1 MLLHACWKTFVR
13 FATCQLT
20 PAKYY
25 RPNVIPVKTKT
36 KSNNDAAAAN
46 DANRNATSAAEKSHD
61 HRIEQISTTRWSTF
75 QRRFRRFGITL
86 LPRRNR
92 FVRECRTFEKNICLY
107 VEKKQ
112 NKTKQKPKKRYGR
125 LKKKIKQ
132 RSRCGRKKRIKKN
145 YTKNKQIN
153 KIRHSDRTEKRLR
166 LGCFVDAERINGCAA
181 DTHRKPV
188 DVNVK
193 ISVVL
198 YDERWTTIV
207 RKRKNRT
214 YG

>member
-1 MLLHACWKTFVR
+1 MTIESNKYQPPDDRLSNDDFDDLGSRCCHDAIVSCVNAERLKKIYVYTLKKT
-13 FATCQLT
+13 
-20 PAKYY
+20 
-25 RPNVIPVKTKT
+25 
-36 KSNNDAAAAN
+36 
-46 DANRNATSAAEKSHD
+46 
-61 HRIEQISTTRWSTF
+61 
-75 QRRFRRFGITL
+75 
-86 LPRRNR
+86 
-92 FVRECRTFEKNICLY
+92 
-107 VEKKQ
+107 KQ

-198 YDERWTTIV
+198 YDER
-207 RKRKNRT
+207 
-214 YG
+214 